1 MTDLAIILR
10 RLVEEGV
17 AFVIIGGVA
26 ATVHGS
32 SYVTDDLDL
41 CYARDSANLARLA
54 SSLAPFIP
62 RLRGAPVDLALYLGC
77 KNTPARIEFHARN
90 GPG

>member
-1 MTDLAIILR
+1 MIDLATILR

-32 SYVTDDLDL
+32 SYVDAQAPLPRHVPDDG
-41 CYARDSANLARLA
+41 R
-54 SSLAPFIP
+54 
-62 RLRGAPVDLALYLGC
+62 
-77 KNTPARIEFHARN
+77 
-90 GPG
+90 